1 MTTRVIISVEG
12 QTEEAFVR
20 HVLAPHLVSV
30 GIDVVPIVITTRRVA
45 GGRDHRG
52 GYVPYRRLRQE
63 LRLLLRQ
70 PGVAAVTTLYD
81 LYGLPPDVPGVADRP
96 PGSGVEQARHI
107 ERALAADV
115 REPRFRPH
123 LQVHE
128 FEALLFAAPERIVAR
143 LGGSEAQLRA
153 LRAICE
159 QFESPEEIDNHP
171 KTSPSHRLLRLF
183 PQYDKVVYG
192 PLIASDIGLSTLRMA
207 CPHFGRWLSWL
218 ERLSPEFASG
228 ASDDV

>member
-20 HVLAPHLVSV
+20 HVLAPHLAPA
-30 GIDVVPIVITTRRVA
+30 GIEVVPIVVTTRRVA

-70 PGVAAVTTLYD
+70 PDVAALTTLYD
-81 LYGLPPDVPGVADRP
+81 FYGLPADVPGVADCP

-107 ERALAADV
+107 ERALVADV

-128 FEALLFAAPERIVAR
+128 FEALLFAAPARILAR

-171 KTSPSHRLLRLF
+171 ETSPSHRLLQLF
-183 PQYDKVVYG
+183 PHYDKVVYG
-192 PLIASDIGLSTLRMA
+192 PLIARDIGLPTLRTA

-218 ERLSPEFASG
+218 EGLSSEAAPG
-228 ASDDV
+228 ASDHV